1 MRFHGFWGEAA
12 ASTTQRGDSMKGSDH
27 TILETGKMGIPRFDL
42 TDKVAIVTGVASE
55 IGIGR
60 AIARTYA
67 AYGAKLVV
75 ADMDGEGIVARADE
89 IAREF
94 DAQVIPVRCDIRND
108 EDRKAVVDACMEA
121 FGRIDILV
129 NNAGVVLSNDQLAV
143 DVTEE
148 EWDRVVDTDYKAVF
162 FLTQRVAEIMIK
174 QERGNII
181 NLASVVARVAS
192 TRMLPYASAKAA
204 VLQMTRCMAF
214 EWARFNIRA
223 NCICPGY
230 IDTNMTQSTLN
241 KPAAFEAITRPVPHN
256 RKVGDPLDIA
266 AAALFLA
273 CDCSDMVNGTP
284 LYVDGGRSIW

>member
-1 MRFHGFWGEAA
+1 
-12 ASTTQRGDSMKGSDH
+12 MKGSDF
-27 TILETGKMGIPRFDL
+27 TILETGKMDIPRFDL
-42 TDKVAIVTGVASE
+42 TDKVAIITGVASD

-60 AIARTYA
+60 GIARTYA
-67 AYGAKLVV
+67 AYGAKLVI
-75 ADMDGEGIVARADE
+75 ADMDAGGIELRARE
-89 IAREF
+89 IAAEF
-94 DAQVIPVRCDIRND
+94 DAEVIPVRCDIRSE
-108 EDRKAVVDACMEA
+108 EDRKTLVDTCMEA

-129 NNAGVVLSNDQLAV
+129 NNAGVVLSNDQLAQ

-162 FLTQRVAEIMIK
+162 FLTQRVAEILIK

-181 NLASVVARVAS
+181 NIASVVARVAS

-204 VLQMTRCMAF
+204 VVQMTRCMAF

-230 IDTNMTQSTLN
+230 IETNMTQTTLN
-241 KPAAFEAITRPVPHN
+241 KPAAYEAITRPIPHN

-266 AAALFLA
+266 AAALFLG

-284 LYVDGGRSIW
+284 LYVDGARSIW